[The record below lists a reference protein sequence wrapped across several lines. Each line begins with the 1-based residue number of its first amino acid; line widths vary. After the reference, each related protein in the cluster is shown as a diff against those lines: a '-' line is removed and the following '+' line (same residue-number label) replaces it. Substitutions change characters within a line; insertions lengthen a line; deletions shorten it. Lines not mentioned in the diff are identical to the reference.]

1 MDSDSI
7 FYIVIAV
14 IIAIVNAIAQSKK
27 KKAMAAEKAPVAPA
41 NTSEIF
47 EPIGDTVTFRKDD
60 PLHILLDKGLYQDK
74 LQPTGMPYTE
84 EEENIESS
92 LYGTSLEQMDTDD
105 SSLEEVWADP
115 NAEKSFNLSDY
126 LADYKEAEVES
137 STTHYVQ
144 PGELHH
150 DLKEAAEADSPFASL
165 KEEFDVRKAIL
176 YSEIINPKYFS
187 IHPKINH

>member
-1 MDSDSI
+1 
-7 FYIVIAV
+7 
-14 IIAIVNAIAQSKK
+14 
-27 KKAMAAEKAPVAPA
+27 MAAKKAPVAPA

-92 LYGTSLEQMDTDD
+92 LYGTSLEQIDTDD
-105 SSLEEVWADP
+105 SSLEEVWDDP

-126 LADYKEAEVES
+126 LADYKEVESGAAHYAQPEELHRNLKEEAEV
-137 STTHYVQ
+137 
-144 PGELHH
+144 
-150 DLKEAAEADSPFASL
+150 DSPFASL